1 MYIALNNRHQTAQ
14 LTHGHPPTSLASTT
28 ASLAAA
34 GATASLYSTCS
45 GFCNL
50 RLCTLGDCAWPQNQR
65 VGNCQLANR
74 KLHDAITGSPLLLLS
89 GSAGTLPLMRN
100 AVIGARTNRDESAPR
115 KLAESVC
122 AQLNCKIVGL
132 SHGPVDE
139 RNRSTNPRRNDQRRL
154 HSRDRCHD
162 PFRGRGAGRARQIDQ
177 SCRREVKV
185 LRNEVGEAA
194 VRSIARAQ
202 INRPAG
208 QGGLEV

>member
-1 MYIALNNRHQTAQ
+1 MKHRTRHDIALVNKHRT
-14 LTHGHPPTSLASTT
+14 THSTHSTYVRTTHDASLASTT
-28 ASLAAA
+28 
-34 GATASLYSTCS
+34 
-45 GFCNL
+45 
-50 RLCTLGDCAWPQNQR
+50 R
-65 VGNCQLANR
+65 
-74 KLHDAITGSPLLLLS
+74 SPLLLS
-89 GSAGTLPLMRN
+89 GSAGTIPLMRN

-154 HSRDRCHD
+154 HSRDRCQD